1 MPDDKTKGGAP
12 QIKAA
17 KPQMGITVTG
27 IYTGT
32 GTQVLGAQG
41 RRVSGVMIALPYPS
55 GTLEL
60 GCPESAVKAVDDE
73 YSIGDVITA
82 VVARPRGYKDRI
94 YWQAISVGNI
104 VCG

>member
-1 MPDDKTKGGAP
+1 MQDEKNKGVVP
-12 QIKAA
+12 QVKAV

-32 GTQVLGAQG
+32 GTQVLGVQG
-41 RRVSGVMIALPYPS
+41 RRVSGVMIALPYPA

-60 GCPESAVKAVDDE
+60 GCPESVVKAVDDE

-82 VVARPRGYKDRI
+82 VVARPRGYKDRV
-94 YWQAISVGNI
+94 YWQALSVGDI
-104 VCG
+104 VIS